1 MKFQILAAAVVA
13 TLTGFAAAD
22 CGRVFIDE
30 LTPPPA
36 GCTRHTKKGD
46 FVTVDYKGYFPN
58 GTLFDQSY
66 GSPDGPL
73 VLPLLSSSF
82 FFFCSEHAS
91 NKIADFI
98 DSPTNMVSDMS
109 SRVSMRD

>member
-1 MKFQILAAAVVA
+1 MKFQILAAAVFA

-22 CGRVFIDE
+22 CGRVYIDE

-36 GCTRHTKKGD
+36 DCTRHTKKGD

-66 GSPDGPL
+66 GSEDGPL
-73 VLPLLSSSF
+73 VFLLDSLF
-82 FFFCSEHAS
+82 FFSLHFVQDY
-91 NKIADFI
+91 NNI
-98 DSPTNMVSDMS
+98 
-109 SRVSMRD
+109 